1 MDNNKSRGIFLGV
14 LSVAT
19 LIVSII
25 GATFAYFVASA
36 SGNTGNVQAGA
47 ANVADTLTLSEAV
60 DYRQNMIPV
69 TEEIMKTSYKRTD
82 EATGTGT
89 GRCEGYSKAGG
100 NTVYNL
106 CSIYQF
112 TVSNT
117 ASIAQTIYASLTA
130 NTNTFTNLKY
140 CIFEGAAG
148 TSDTTK
154 VACRNMP
161 TAGTTDSNIFS
172 EVIPAKVDTTPGTHT
187 YTLVMY
193 INETTEDQTTADSG
207 KAFAGTISITSA
219 DGSNHMTGAVE
230 TQVRP

>member
-1 MDNNKSRGIFLGV
+1 MDSNKSRGIFLGV

-36 SGNTGNVQAGA
+36 NGNENAVQAGA
-47 ANVADTLTLSEAV
+47 ANVAGTLTLTETV

-69 TEEIMKTSYKRTD
+69 TETLMKTSYKRT
-82 EATGTGT
+82 EAATGTGT
-89 GRCEGYSKAGG
+89 GRCEGYSAAGG

-112 TVSNT
+112 TVSNSAT
-117 ASIAQTIYASLTA
+117 IAQTIYASLTA
-130 NTNTFTNLKY
+130 NTNTFANLKY
-140 CIFEGAAG
+140 CIFEGEAG
-148 TSDTTK
+148 TSDTEK

-161 TAGTTDSNIFS
+161 AKGNTDKNIFS
-172 EVIPAKVDTTPGTHT
+172 ELIPATTGTHT

-193 INETTEDQTTADSG
+193 INETSEDQTTDDSG
-207 KAFAGTISITSA
+207 KTFTGTISITSG
-219 DGSNHMTGAVE
+219 DGSNYMTGAL
-230 TQVRP
+230 TAKA

>member
-36 SGNTGNVQAGA
+36 SGNTDKVQAGA
-47 ANVADTLTLSEAV
+47 ANVAGTLTLSETV

-69 TEEIMKTSYKRTD
+69 TETIMKTSYKRTD
-82 EATGTGT
+82 KATGTGT
-89 GRCEGYSKAGG
+89 GRCEGYSAAGG

-154 VACRNMP
+154 VACRDMP

-172 EVIPAKVDTTPGTHT
+172 EVIQATTGTHT

-193 INETTEDQTTADSG
+193 NNESTEDQTSANSG
-207 KAFAGTISITSA
+207 KAVTETISITSA
-219 DGSNHMTGAVE
+219 DGSNNMTGDISAKA
-230 TQVRP
+230 

>member
-25 GATFAYFVASA
+25 GATFAYFVANA
-36 SGNTGNVQAGA
+36 SGNTGKVQAGA
-47 ANVADTLTLSEAV
+47 ANVAGTLTLTETV

-69 TEEIMKTSYKRTD
+69 TDALMKTSYKRTE

-89 GRCEGYSKAGG
+89 GRCEGYSAAGG

-112 TVSNT
+112 KVSNT

-140 CIFEGAAG
+140 CIFEGEAG
-148 TSDTTK
+148 TSDTEK

-161 TAGTTDSNIFS
+161 TAGNTDSNIFS
-172 EVIPAKVDTTPGTHT
+172 ELIPATTGTHT

-193 INETTEDQTTADSG
+193 INETSEDQTTADSG
-207 KAFAGTISITSA
+207 KTFTGTISITSA
-219 DGSNHMTGAVE
+219 DGSNYMTGAL
-230 TQVRP
+230 TAKA

>member
-36 SGNTGNVQAGA
+36 NGNEGAVQADA
-47 ANVADTLTLSEAV
+47 ANVAGTLTLTETV

-69 TEEIMKTSYKRTD
+69 TEALMKTSYKRT
-82 EATGTGT
+82 EAATGTGT
-89 GRCEGYSKAGG
+89 GRCEGYSAAGG

-112 TVSNT
+112 TVSNS

-130 NTNTFTNLKY
+130 NTNTFANLKY
-140 CIFEGAAG
+140 CIFEGEAG
-148 TSDTTK
+148 TTDTEK

-161 TAGTTDSNIFS
+161 AKGTTDSNVFS
-172 EVIPAKVDTTPGTHT
+172 ELIPATTGTHT

-193 INETTEDQTTADSG
+193 INETSEDQTTADSG
-207 KAFAGTISITSA
+207 KTFTGTISITSG
-219 DGSNHMTGAVE
+219 DGSNYMTGAL
-230 TQVRP
+230 TAKA

>member
-25 GATFAYFVASA
+25 GATFAWFVASG
-36 SGNTGNVQAGA
+36 SGTTGAAKAGA
-47 ANVADTLTLSEAV
+47 ANVAETLTLSETV

-69 TEEIMKTSYKRTD
+69 KETIMKESYKRTG
-82 EATGTGT
+82 EVTGNGT
-89 GRCEGYSKAGG
+89 GRCEGYSAAGG

-112 TVSNT
+112 KVSNT

-140 CIFEGAAG
+140 CIFEGEAG
-148 TSDTTK
+148 TSDTEK

-172 EVIPAKVDTTPGTHT
+172 EVIPEKTGTHT

-193 INETTEDQTTADSG
+193 INETDGDQTSADSG
-207 KAFAGTISITSA
+207 KAFTGTISITSS
-219 DGSNHMTGAVE
+219 DGSKYMTGALEVKTE
-230 TQVRP
+230 SE

>member
-36 SGNTGNVQAGA
+36 NGRENAVQAGA
-47 ANVADTLTLSEAV
+47 ANVAGTLTLTETV

-69 TEEIMKTSYKRTD
+69 TETLMKTSYKRT
-82 EATGTGT
+82 EAATGTGT
-89 GRCEGYSKAGG
+89 GRCEGYSAAGG

-112 TVSNT
+112 TVSNS

-130 NTNTFTNLKY
+130 NTNTFANLKY
-140 CIFEGAAG
+140 CIFEGEAG
-148 TSDTTK
+148 TTDTEK

-161 TAGTTDSNIFS
+161 AKGTTDSNVFS
-172 EVIPAKVDTTPGTHT
+172 ELIPATTGTHT

-193 INETTEDQTTADSG
+193 INETSEDQTTADSG
-207 KAFAGTISITSA
+207 KTFTGTISITSG
-219 DGSNHMTGAVE
+219 DGSNYMTGAL
-230 TQVRP
+230 TAKA

>member
-1 MDNNKSRGIFLGV
+1 M
-14 LSVAT
+14 
-19 LIVSII
+19 SII

-36 SGNTGNVQAGA
+36 SGNEGNVQAGA
-47 ANVADTLTLSEAV
+47 ANVAGTLTLSETV

-69 TEEIMKTSYKRTD
+69 TETIMKTSYKRTD
-82 EATGTGT
+82 KATGTGT
-89 GRCEGYSKAGG
+89 GRCEGYSAAGG

-140 CIFEGAAG
+140 CIFEGEAG
-148 TSDTTK
+148 TSDTEK

-161 TAGTTDSNIFS
+161 AKGTTDSNIFS
-172 EVIPAKVDTTPGTHT
+172 EVIPATNGTHT

-193 INETTEDQTTADSG
+193 INETTKDQTSADSG
-207 KAFAGTISITSA
+207 KAFTGTISITSA
-219 DGSNHMTGAVE
+219 DGSNYMTGAL
-230 TQVRP
+230 TAKA

>member
-36 SGNTGNVQAGA
+36 NGNEGAVQAGA
-47 ANVADTLTLSEAV
+47 ANVAGTLTLTETV

-69 TEEIMKTSYKRTD
+69 TEALMKTSYKRT
-82 EATGTGT
+82 EAATGTGT
-89 GRCEGYSKAGG
+89 GRCEGYSAAGG

-112 TVSNT
+112 TVSNS

-130 NTNTFTNLKY
+130 NTNTFANLKY
-140 CIFEGAAG
+140 CIFEGEAG
-148 TSDTTK
+148 TTDTEK

-161 TAGTTDSNIFS
+161 AKGTTDSNVFS
-172 EVIPAKVDTTPGTHT
+172 ELIPATTGTHT

-193 INETTEDQTTADSG
+193 INETSEDQTTADSG
-207 KAFAGTISITSA
+207 KTFTGTISITSG
-219 DGSNHMTGAVE
+219 DGSNYMTGAVV
-230 TQVRP
+230 TQVSP

>member
-25 GATFAYFVASA
+25 GATFAWFVASG
-36 SGNTGNVQAGA
+36 SGTTGAAKAGA
-47 ANVADTLTLSEAV
+47 ANVANTLTLSEVV

-69 TEEIMKTSYKRTD
+69 TETIMKSSYKRT
-82 EATGTGT
+82 EAATGTGT
-89 GRCEGYSKAGG
+89 GRCEGYSAAGG

-106 CSIYQF
+106 RSIYQF
-112 TVSNT
+112 TVSNS
-117 ASIAQTIYASLTA
+117 ASIDQKIYASLTA

-140 CIFEGAAG
+140 CIFEGEAG
-148 TSDTTK
+148 TSDTEK

-161 TAGTTDSNIFS
+161 TAGNTDSNIFS
-172 EVIPAKVDTTPGTHT
+172 ESIPATTGTRT

-193 INETTEDQTTADSG
+193 INETTKDQTSADSG
-207 KAFAGTISITSA
+207 KAFTGTISITSS
-219 DGSNHMTGAVE
+219 DGSNKMTGAISAKA
-230 TQVRP
+230 

>member
-36 SGNTGNVQAGA
+36 NGNEGAVQAGA
-47 ANVADTLTLSEAV
+47 ANVAGTLTLTETV

-69 TEEIMKTSYKRTD
+69 TEALMKTSYKRT
-82 EATGTGT
+82 EAATGTGT
-89 GRCEGYSKAGG
+89 GRCEGYSAAGG

-112 TVSNT
+112 TVSNS

-130 NTNTFTNLKY
+130 NTNTFANLKY
-140 CIFEGAAG
+140 CIFEGEAG
-148 TSDTTK
+148 TTDTEK

-161 TAGTTDSNIFS
+161 AEKSTDSNVFS
-172 EVIPAKVDTTPGTHT
+172 ELIPATTGTHT

-193 INETTEDQTTADSG
+193 INETSEDQTTADSG
-207 KAFAGTISITSA
+207 KTFTGTISITSG
-219 DGSNHMTGAVE
+219 DGSNYMTGAL
-230 TQVRP
+230 TAKA

>member
-36 SGNTGNVQAGA
+36 SGNTGKVQAGA
-47 ANVADTLTLSEAV
+47 ANVAGTLTLTETV

-69 TEEIMKTSYKRTD
+69 TEALMKTSYKRT
-82 EATGTGT
+82 EAATGTGT
-89 GRCEGYSKAGG
+89 GRCEGYSAAGG

-112 TVSNT
+112 KVSNT

-140 CIFEGAAG
+140 CIFEGEAG
-148 TSDTTK
+148 TSDTEK

-161 TAGTTDSNIFS
+161 TAGNTDSNIFS
-172 EVIPAKVDTTPGTHT
+172 ELIPATTGTHT

-193 INETTEDQTTADSG
+193 INETEGDQTTADSG
-207 KAFAGTISITSA
+207 KAFTGTISITSA
-219 DGSNHMTGAVE
+219 DGSNYMTGAL
-230 TQVRP
+230 TAKA

>member
-25 GATFAYFVASA
+25 GATFAFFVANA
-36 SGNTGNVQAGA
+36 SGNTGKVQAGA
-47 ANVADTLTLSEAV
+47 ASVTNTLTLSETV
-60 DYRQNMIPV
+60 DYRENMIPV
-69 TEEIMKTSYKRTD
+69 TEEIMKTSYKRTG
-82 EATGTGT
+82 AVTGNGT
-89 GRCEGYSKAGG
+89 GRCEGYSAAGG

-117 ASIAQTIYASLTA
+117 ASIGQTIYASLTA

-140 CIFEGAAG
+140 CIFEGEAG
-148 TSDTTK
+148 TSDTAK

-161 TAGTTDSNIFS
+161 TAGNTDSNIFS
-172 EVIPAKVDTTPGTHT
+172 EFIPATTGTRT

-193 INETTEDQTTADSG
+193 INETTKDQTSADSG
-207 KAFAGTISITSA
+207 KAFTGTISITSS
-219 DGSNHMTGAVE
+219 DGSNKMTGAISAKA
-230 TQVRP
+230 

>member
-25 GATFAYFVASA
+25 GATFAYFVANA
-36 SGNTGNVQAGA
+36 SGNTGKVQAGA
-47 ANVADTLTLSEAV
+47 ANVAGTLTLTETV

-69 TEEIMKTSYKRTD
+69 TETIMKTSYKRTD
-82 EATGTGT
+82 AATGTGT

-106 CSIYQF
+106 CSIYEF

-140 CIFEGAAG
+140 CIFEGEAG

-154 VACRNMP
+154 GACRSMP
-161 TAGTTDSNIFS
+161 TEGNTDSNIFS
-172 EVIPAKVDTTPGTHT
+172 EVIPAKNDTTPGTHT

-193 INETTEDQTTADSG
+193 INEAEGDQTGADSG
-207 KAFAGTISITSA
+207 KAFTGTISITSA
-219 DGSNHMTGAVE
+219 DGSNHMTGAV
-230 TQVRP
+230 TQVSP

>member
-25 GATFAYFVASA
+25 GATFAYFVANT
-36 SGNTGNVQAGA
+36 SGNTGKVQAGA
-47 ANVADTLTLSEAV
+47 ANVAGTLTLTETV

-69 TEEIMKTSYKRTD
+69 TDALMKTSYKRTE

-89 GRCEGYSKAGG
+89 GRCEGYSAAGG

-140 CIFEGAAG
+140 CIFEGEAG
-148 TSDTTK
+148 TSGTTK
-154 VACRNMP
+154 GACRNMP
-161 TAGTTDSNIFS
+161 TEGSTDSNIFS
-172 EVIPAKVDTTPGTHT
+172 EVISAKNDTTPGTHT

-193 INETTEDQTTADSG
+193 INEAEGDQTTADSG
-207 KAFAGTISITSA
+207 KAFTGTISITSA
-219 DGSNHMTGAVE
+219 DGSNYMTGAL
-230 TQVRP
+230 TAKA

>member
-1 MDNNKSRGIFLGV
+1 MNNNKSRGIFLGV

-36 SGNTGNVQAGA
+36 NGNEGAVQAGA
-47 ANVADTLTLSEAV
+47 ANVAGTLTLTETV

-69 TEEIMKTSYKRTD
+69 TEALMKTSYKRT
-82 EATGTGT
+82 EAATGTGT
-89 GRCEGYSKAGG
+89 GRCEGYSAAGG

-112 TVSNT
+112 TVSNS

-130 NTNTFTNLKY
+130 NTNTFANLKY
-140 CIFEGAAG
+140 CIFEGEAG
-148 TSDTTK
+148 TTDTEK

-161 TAGTTDSNIFS
+161 AKGTTDSNVFS
-172 EVIPAKVDTTPGTHT
+172 ELIPATTGTHT

-193 INETTEDQTTADSG
+193 INETSEDQTTADSG
-207 KAFAGTISITSA
+207 KTFTGTISITSG
-219 DGSNHMTGAVE
+219 DGSNYMTGAL
-230 TQVRP
+230 TAKA

>member
-36 SGNTGNVQAGA
+36 NGKENAVQAGA
-47 ANVADTLTLSEAV
+47 ANVAGTLTLTETV

-69 TEEIMKTSYKRTD
+69 TETLMKTSYKRT
-82 EATGTGT
+82 EAATGTGT
-89 GRCEGYSKAGG
+89 GRCEGYSAAGG

-112 TVSNT
+112 TVSNSAT
-117 ASIAQTIYASLTA
+117 IAQTIYASLTA
-130 NTNTFTNLKY
+130 NTNTFANLKY
-140 CIFEGAAG
+140 CIFEGEAG
-148 TSDTTK
+148 TSDTEK

-161 TAGTTDSNIFS
+161 AEKSTDSNIFS
-172 EVIPAKVDTTPGTHT
+172 ELIPATTGTHT

-193 INETTEDQTTADSG
+193 INETSEDQTTADSG
-207 KAFAGTISITSA
+207 KTFTGTISITSG
-219 DGSNHMTGAVE
+219 DGSNYMTGAL
-230 TQVRP
+230 TAKA

>member
-25 GATFAYFVASA
+25 GATFAYFVANA
-36 SGNTGNVQAGA
+36 SGNTGKVQAGA
-47 ANVADTLTLSEAV
+47 ANVAGTLTLTETV

-69 TEEIMKTSYKRTD
+69 TDALMKTSYKRTE

-89 GRCEGYSKAGG
+89 GRCEGYSAAGG

-112 TVSNT
+112 KVSNT

-140 CIFEGAAG
+140 CIFEGEAG
-148 TSDTTK
+148 TSDTEK

-161 TAGTTDSNIFS
+161 TAGNTDSNIFS
-172 EVIPAKVDTTPGTHT
+172 ELIPATTGTHT

-193 INETTEDQTTADSG
+193 INETEGDQTTADSG
-207 KAFAGTISITSA
+207 KAFTGTISITSA
-219 DGSNHMTGAVE
+219 DGSNYMTGAL
-230 TQVRP
+230 TAKAK

>member
-25 GATFAYFVASA
+25 GATFAYFVANA
-36 SGNTGNVQAGA
+36 SGNTGKVQAGA
-47 ANVADTLTLSEAV
+47 ANVAGTLTLTETV

-69 TEEIMKTSYKRTD
+69 TDALMKTSYKRTE

-89 GRCEGYSKAGG
+89 GRCEGYSAAGG

-112 TVSNT
+112 KVSNT

-140 CIFEGAAG
+140 CIFEGEAG
-148 TSDTTK
+148 TSDTEK

-161 TAGTTDSNIFS
+161 TAGNTDSNIFS
-172 EVIPAKVDTTPGTHT
+172 ELIPATTGTHT

-193 INETTEDQTTADSG
+193 INETEGDQTTADSG
-207 KAFAGTISITSA
+207 KAFTGTISITSG
-219 DGSNHMTGAVE
+219 DGKNYMTGAL
-230 TQVRP
+230 TAKAK

>member
-36 SGNTGNVQAGA
+36 SGNTNAVQAAGA
-47 ANVADTLTLSEAV
+47 DVSGTLKLDEDV
-60 DYRQNMIPV
+60 RGIKNNMIPV
-69 TEEIMKTSYKRTD
+69 TEEIMKTSYKRT
-82 EATGTGT
+82 EAATGTGT
-89 GRCEGYSKAGG
+89 GRCEGYSAAGG

-140 CIFEGAAG
+140 CIFEGEAG
-148 TSDTTK
+148 TSDTEK
-154 VACRNMP
+154 VACRDMP
-161 TAGTTDSNIFS
+161 TAGNTDSNIFS
-172 EVIPAKVDTTPGTHT
+172 QLIPATSGTHT

-207 KAFAGTISITSA
+207 KAFTGTISITSA
-219 DGSNHMTGAVE
+219 DGSNNMTGAINAKAK
-230 TQVRP
+230 

>member
-36 SGNTGNVQAGA
+36 NGNEGAVQAGA
-47 ANVADTLTLSEAV
+47 ANVAGTLTLTETV

-69 TEEIMKTSYKRTD
+69 TETLMKTSYKRT
-82 EATGTGT
+82 EAATGTGT
-89 GRCEGYSKAGG
+89 GRCEGYSAAGG

-112 TVSNT
+112 TVSNSAT
-117 ASIAQTIYASLTA
+117 IAQTIYASLTA
-130 NTNTFTNLKY
+130 NTNTFANLKY
-140 CIFEGAAG
+140 CIFEGEAG
-148 TSDTTK
+148 TTDTEK

-161 TAGTTDSNIFS
+161 AKGTTDSNVFS
-172 EVIPAKVDTTPGTHT
+172 ELIPATTGTHT

-193 INETTEDQTTADSG
+193 INETTEDQTPTDSG
-207 KAFAGTISITSA
+207 KTFAGTISITSG
-219 DGSNHMTGAVE
+219 DGSNYMTGAL
-230 TQVRP
+230 TAKA

>member
-25 GATFAYFVASA
+25 GATFAWFVASD
-36 SGNTGNVQAGA
+36 SGNEGAAKAGA
-47 ANVADTLTLSEAV
+47 ANVANTLTLSETV
-60 DYRQNMIPV
+60 DDRQNMIPV
-69 TEEIMKTSYKRTD
+69 TEEIMKASYKRTVA
-82 EATGTGT
+82 ATGTGT
-89 GRCEGYSKAGG
+89 GRCEGYSEAGG

-112 TVSNT
+112 TVSNS

-140 CIFEGAAG
+140 CIFEGEAG

-154 VACRNMP
+154 GACRNMP
-161 TAGTTDSNIFS
+161 TEGNTDSNIFS
-172 EVIPAKVDTTPGTHT
+172 EVIPAKEGTTPSTHT

-193 INETTEDQTTADSG
+193 INETTGDQTAADSG
-207 KAFAGTISITSA
+207 KAFTGTISITSA
-219 DGSNHMTGAVE
+219 DGSNHMTGALNAKA
-230 TQVRP
+230 

>member
-36 SGNTGNVQAGA
+36 NGNEGAVQAGA
-47 ANVADTLTLSEAV
+47 ANVAGTLTLTETV

-69 TEEIMKTSYKRTD
+69 TEALMKTSYKRT
-82 EATGTGT
+82 EAATGTGT
-89 GRCEGYSKAGG
+89 GRCEGYSAAGG

-112 TVSNT
+112 TVSNS

-130 NTNTFTNLKY
+130 NTNTFANLKY
-140 CIFEGAAG
+140 CIFEGEAG
-148 TSDTTK
+148 TTDTEK

-161 TAGTTDSNIFS
+161 TEGNKDSNVFS
-172 EVIPAKVDTTPGTHT
+172 ELIPATTGTHT

-193 INETTEDQTTADSG
+193 INETSEDQTTADSG
-207 KAFAGTISITSA
+207 KTFTGTISITSG
-219 DGSNHMTGAVE
+219 DGSNYMTGAL
-230 TQVRP
+230 TAKA

>member
-25 GATFAYFVASA
+25 GATFAFFVANA
-36 SGNTGNVQAGA
+36 SGNTGKVQAGA
-47 ANVADTLTLSEAV
+47 ASVTNTLTLSETV
-60 DYRQNMIPV
+60 DYRENMIPV
-69 TEEIMKTSYKRTD
+69 TEEIMKTSYKRT
-82 EATGTGT
+82 EAATGTGT
-89 GRCEGYSKAGG
+89 GRCEGYSAAGG

-140 CIFEGAAG
+140 CIFEGEAG
-148 TSDTTK
+148 TSDTEK

-161 TAGTTDSNIFS
+161 AKGTTDSNVFS
-172 EVIPAKVDTTPGTHT
+172 ELIPATTGTHT

-193 INETTEDQTTADSG
+193 INETTKDQTSADSG
-207 KAFAGTISITSA
+207 KAFTGTISITSS
-219 DGSNHMTGAVE
+219 DGSNKMTGAISAKA
-230 TQVRP
+230 

>member
-36 SGNTGNVQAGA
+36 SGSAGAAQAGA
-47 ANVADTLTLSEAV
+47 ANVANTLTLSEVV
-60 DYRQNMIPV
+60 DYRENMIPV
-69 TEEIMKTSYKRTD
+69 TDEIMKTSYKRT
-82 EATGTGT
+82 ETATGTGD
-89 GRCEGYSKAGG
+89 GRCEGYSAAGG

-112 TVSNT
+112 TVSNS
-117 ASIAQTIYASLTA
+117 ASIDQKIYASLTA

-140 CIFEGAAG
+140 CIFEGEAG
-148 TSDTTK
+148 TSDTEK

-161 TAGTTDSNIFS
+161 TAGNTDSNIFS
-172 EVIPAKVDTTPGTHT
+172 ELIPATTGTHT

-193 INETTEDQTTADSG
+193 INETEGDQTTADSG
-207 KAFAGTISITSA
+207 KAFTGTISITSA
-219 DGSNHMTGAVE
+219 DGSNYMTGAL
-230 TQVRP
+230 TAKA

>member
-36 SGNTGNVQAGA
+36 NGNEGAAKGGA
-47 ANVADTLTLSEAV
+47 ANVAGTLTLSETV

-69 TEEIMKTSYKRTD
+69 TETLMKTSYKRAD
-82 EATGTGT
+82 AATGTGT
-89 GRCEGYSKAGG
+89 GRCEGYSAAGG

-112 TVSNT
+112 TVSNS

-130 NTNTFTNLKY
+130 NTNTFANLKY
-140 CIFEGAAG
+140 CIFEGEAG
-148 TSDTTK
+148 TSDTEK

-161 TAGTTDSNIFS
+161 AEKSTDSNIFS
-172 EVIPAKVDTTPGTHT
+172 ELIPATTGTHT

-193 INETTEDQTTADSG
+193 INETSEDQTTADSG
-207 KAFAGTISITSA
+207 KTFTGTISITSG
-219 DGSNHMTGAVE
+219 DGSNYMTGAL
-230 TQVRP
+230 TAKA

>member
-25 GATFAYFVASA
+25 GATFAYFVANT
-36 SGNTGNVQAGA
+36 SGNTGKVQAGA
-47 ANVADTLTLSEAV
+47 ANVAGTLTLLEVV

-69 TEEIMKTSYKRTD
+69 TETIMKTSYKRT
-82 EATGTGT
+82 EAATGNGT
-89 GRCEGYSKAGG
+89 GRCEGYSAAGG

-140 CIFEGAAG
+140 CIFEGEAG

-154 VACRNMP
+154 GACRNMP
-161 TAGTTDSNIFS
+161 TEGNTDSNIFS
-172 EVIPAKVDTTPGTHT
+172 EIIPAKDGTTPGTHT

-193 INETTEDQTTADSG
+193 INETEGDQTGADSD
-207 KAFAGTISITSA
+207 KAFTGTISITSS
-219 DGSNHMTGAVE
+219 DGTNNMTGALSA
-230 TQVRP
+230 TAK

>member
-1 MDNNKSRGIFLGV
+1 MDSNKSRGIFLGV

-36 SGNTGNVQAGA
+36 NGNENAVQAGA
-47 ANVADTLTLSEAV
+47 ANVAGTLTLTETV

-69 TEEIMKTSYKRTD
+69 TETLMKTSYKRT
-82 EATGTGT
+82 ETATGTGT
-89 GRCEGYSKAGG
+89 GRCEGYSAAGG

-112 TVSNT
+112 TVSNSAT
-117 ASIAQTIYASLTA
+117 IAQTIYASLTA
-130 NTNTFTNLKY
+130 NTNTFANLKY
-140 CIFEGAAG
+140 CIFEGEAG
-148 TSDTTK
+148 TSDTEK

-161 TAGTTDSNIFS
+161 AKGNTDKNIFS
-172 EVIPAKVDTTPGTHT
+172 ELIPATTGTHT

-193 INETTEDQTTADSG
+193 INETSEDQTTDDSG
-207 KAFAGTISITSA
+207 KTFTGTISITSG
-219 DGSNHMTGAVE
+219 DGSNYMTGAL
-230 TQVRP
+230 TAKA

>member
-36 SGNTGNVQAGA
+36 SGTTGAAQAGG
-47 ANVADTLTLSEAV
+47 ANVANTLTLSEVV

-69 TEEIMKTSYKRTD
+69 TEALMKTSYKRT
-82 EATGTGT
+82 EAATGTGT

-130 NTNTFTNLKY
+130 NTNTFTNLNY
-140 CIFEGAAG
+140 CIFEGEAG
-148 TSDTTK
+148 KSDTTK
-154 VACRNMP
+154 VACKNMP
-161 TAGTTDSNIFS
+161 TAGNTDSNIFS
-172 EVIPAKVDTTPGTHT
+172 ELIPATTGTHT

-193 INETTEDQTTADSG
+193 INETEGDQTTADSG
-207 KAFAGTISITSA
+207 KAFTGTISITSA
-219 DGSNHMTGAVE
+219 DGSNYMTGAL
-230 TQVRP
+230 TAKA

>member
-25 GATFAYFVASA
+25 GATFAFFVANA
-36 SGNTGNVQAGA
+36 SGNTGAAQAGA
-47 ANVADTLTLSEAV
+47 ANVADTLTLSETV

-69 TEEIMKTSYKRTD
+69 TEEIMKTSYKRTG
-82 EATGTGT
+82 EVTGNGT
-89 GRCEGYSKAGG
+89 GRCEGYSAAGG

-112 TVSNT
+112 TVSNS

-140 CIFEGAAG
+140 CIFEGEAG

-161 TAGTTDSNIFS
+161 TEGNTDSNIFS
-172 EVIPAKVDTTPGTHT
+172 EVIPAKDGTTPGTHT

-193 INETTEDQTTADSG
+193 INETTGDQTTADSG
-207 KAFAGTISITSA
+207 KTFAGTISITSS
-219 DGSNHMTGAVE
+219 DGTNKMTGAL
-230 TQVRP
+230 TAKGK

>member
-25 GATFAYFVASA
+25 GATFAFFVANA
-36 SGNTGNVQAGA
+36 SGNTGAAQAGA
-47 ANVADTLTLSEAV
+47 ANVAGTLTLSETV

-69 TEEIMKTSYKRTD
+69 TEEIMKTSYKRTG
-82 EATGTGT
+82 EVTGNGT
-89 GRCEGYSKAGG
+89 GRCEGYSAAGG

-112 TVSNT
+112 TVSNS

-140 CIFEGAAG
+140 CIFEGEAG
-148 TSDTTK
+148 TSDTEK
-154 VACRNMP
+154 VACRDMP
-161 TAGTTDSNIFS
+161 TAGNTDSNIFS
-172 EVIPAKVDTTPGTHT
+172 ELIPATTGTHT

-193 INETTEDQTTADSG
+193 INETEGDQTSADSG
-207 KAFAGTISITSA
+207 KAFTGTISITSA
-219 DGSNHMTGAVE
+219 DGSNNMTGAINAKAK
-230 TQVRP
+230 

>member
-36 SGNTGNVQAGA
+36 NGNENAVQAGA
-47 ANVADTLTLSEAV
+47 ANVAGTLTLTETV

-69 TEEIMKTSYKRTD
+69 TETLMKTSYKRT
-82 EATGTGT
+82 EAATGTGT
-89 GRCEGYSKAGG
+89 GRCEGYSAAGG

-112 TVSNT
+112 TVSNSAT
-117 ASIAQTIYASLTA
+117 IAQTIYASLTA
-130 NTNTFTNLKY
+130 NTNTFANLKY
-140 CIFEGAAG
+140 CIFEGEAG
-148 TSDTTK
+148 TSDTEK

-161 TAGTTDSNIFS
+161 AKGTTDSNVFS
-172 EVIPAKVDTTPGTHT
+172 ELIPATTGTHT

-193 INETTEDQTTADSG
+193 INETSEDQTTADSG
-207 KAFAGTISITSA
+207 KTFTGTISITSG
-219 DGSNHMTGAVE
+219 DGSNYMTGAL
-230 TQVRP
+230 TAKA

>member
-36 SGNTGNVQAGA
+36 NGNENAVQAGT
-47 ANVADTLTLSEAV
+47 ANVAGTLTLTETV

-69 TEEIMKTSYKRTD
+69 TETLMKTSYKRT
-82 EATGTGT
+82 EAATGTGT
-89 GRCEGYSKAGG
+89 GRCEGYSAAGG

-112 TVSNT
+112 TVSNSAT
-117 ASIAQTIYASLTA
+117 IAQTIYASLTA
-130 NTNTFTNLKY
+130 NTNTFANLKY
-140 CIFEGAAG
+140 CIFEGEAG
-148 TSDTTK
+148 TSDTEK

-161 TAGTTDSNIFS
+161 AEKSTDSNVFS
-172 EVIPAKVDTTPGTHT
+172 ELIPATTGTHT

-193 INETTEDQTTADSG
+193 INETSEDQTTADSG
-207 KAFAGTISITSA
+207 KTFTGTISITSG
-219 DGSNHMTGAVE
+219 DGSNYMTGAL
-230 TQVRP
+230 TAKA

>member
-25 GATFAYFVASA
+25 GATFAYLVASA
-36 SGNTGNVQAGA
+36 NGNEGAVQAGA
-47 ANVADTLTLSEAV
+47 ANVAGTLTLTETV

-69 TEEIMKTSYKRTD
+69 TEVLMKTSYKRT
-82 EATGTGT
+82 EAATGTGT
-89 GRCEGYSKAGG
+89 GRCEGYSAAGG

-112 TVSNT
+112 TVSNS

-130 NTNTFTNLKY
+130 NTNTFANLKY
-140 CIFEGAAG
+140 CIFEGEAG
-148 TSDTTK
+148 TTDTEK

-161 TAGTTDSNIFS
+161 AKGTTDSNVFS
-172 EVIPAKVDTTPGTHT
+172 ELIPATTGTHT

-193 INETTEDQTTADSG
+193 INETSEDQTTADSG
-207 KAFAGTISITSA
+207 KTFTGTISITSG
-219 DGSNHMTGAVE
+219 DGSNYMTGAL
-230 TQVRP
+230 TAKA

>member
-25 GATFAYFVASA
+25 GATFAYFVASG
-36 SGNTGNVQAGA
+36 SGTTGAAQAGA
-47 ANVADTLTLSEAV
+47 ANVANTLTLSEVV
-60 DYRQNMIPV
+60 DDRQNMIPV
-69 TEEIMKTSYKRTD
+69 TETIMKSSYKRT
-82 EATGTGT
+82 EAATGKGT
-89 GRCEGYSKAGG
+89 GICEGYSAAGG

-112 TVSNT
+112 TVSNS

-154 VACRNMP
+154 VACRDMP

-172 EVIPAKVDTTPGTHT
+172 EVIQATTGTHT

-193 INETTEDQTTADSG
+193 INETEGDQTGADSG
-207 KAFAGTISITSA
+207 KAFTGTISITSA
-219 DGSNHMTGAVE
+219 DGSNNMTGAL
-230 TQVRP
+230 TAKA